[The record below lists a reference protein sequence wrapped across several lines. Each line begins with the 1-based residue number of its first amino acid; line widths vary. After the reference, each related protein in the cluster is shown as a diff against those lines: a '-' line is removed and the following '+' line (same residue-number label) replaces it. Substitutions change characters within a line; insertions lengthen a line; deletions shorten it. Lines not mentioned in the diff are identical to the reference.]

1 MLALN
6 KFGKF
11 YHFYNSH
18 LLAGTTQI
26 IFLVGNGISLAHVS
40 VIAKRYNSPM
50 RHEVWPCLH
59 SKYFGKLSHLYHLS
73 IIRLRLWKFGAC
85 SSWAEL
91 RPHYPFP
98 WESDCPF
105 SQKSLV
111 RFVIFEILFHLAAT
125 SENNFCVKYSAK
137 LDHLLVASKFY
148 NSLIPLNEVWPGL
161 SPKYFGKFLHIYQ
174 MCIARLH
181 LWRFGV
187 CNITPFFWVSTALS
201 S

>member
-1 MLALN
+1 MHLGFESQVCPALRLKYFNKRFDIYPPKNLQLCLKIWNLWGKLRLYYHVFPEVWSVLALN

-91 RPHYPFP
+91 RPHYPISLGF
-98 WESDCPF
+98 WLPF
-105 SQKSLV
+105 LPKKFGTFCYFWNPVSS
-111 RFVIFEILFHLAAT
+111 
-125 SENNFCVKYSAK
+125 SSNFWK
-137 LDHLLVASKFY
+137 
-148 NSLIPLNEVWPGL
+148 
-161 SPKYFGKFLHIYQ
+161 
-174 MCIARLH
+174 
-181 LWRFGV
+181 
-187 CNITPFFWVSTALS
+187 
-201 S
+201 